1 MFAPT
6 SLPTSLPIEWDINK
20 EDLVLSCERG
30 LVTPLPIS
38 PLPLPTT
45 SLLDD
50 DDSLFVDVASLFAPI
65 EVSHLLAIT
74 DNDAHASEEMEDE
87 TGDETE
93 DDADVTSDLGDTGDI
108 EGDVED
114 AGDDED
120 SEDFDANASEEMED
134 ETEDETEDDEDDEED
149 ADDEEDSEDAG
160 DEEDSE
166 DFESFHDATN
176 LRLGT
181 VSKSTFEGL
190 CSKFKLKRRRYSTD
204 RYMFQFVHNGAVKIL
219 QKGLKMILDTL
230 LRLEKEDSC
239 STGLGTVL
247 GKRVNTEQGQEP
259 LLKKRK
265 PATQR
270 TQNNLEPYI
279 QRLRTILEK
288 SDTNMHKLSMCNT
301 VLYECLDEK
310 KVEPEQ

>member
-1 MFAPT
+1 MKT
-6 SLPTSLPIEWDINK
+6 LID
-20 EDLVLSCERG
+20 
-30 LVTPLPIS
+30 
-38 PLPLPTT
+38 
-45 SLLDD
+45 
-50 DDSLFVDVASLFAPI
+50 DVASLFAPI
-65 EVSHLLAIT
+65 EVSYLLAIT
-74 DNDAHASEEMEDE
+74 DNDANASE
-87 TGDETE
+87 ETE
-93 DDADVTSDLGDTGDI
+93 DDAGVTSALGDTEDVEDSSDE

-114 AGDDED
+114 AGD
-120 SEDFDANASEEMED
+120 
-134 ETEDETEDDEDDEED
+134 EED
-149 ADDEEDSEDAG
+149 VDDSSDEEDSEDSS

-204 RYMFQFVHNGAVKIL
+204 RYMFQFLHNGAVKIM
-219 QKGLKMILDTL
+219 QKGLKMILETL
-230 LRLEKEDSC
+230 LRLEKEDNC
-239 STGLGTVL
+239 STGTVL

-265 PATQR
+265 PATRR